1 MVFIKSLKERLY
13 FMADEVNT
21 SKVTPVEAK
30 KDTTEK
36 KAARGRK
43 KSSSKTKA
51 STNNTIEKTVE
62 KNKATKN
69 NKPVPELNYKSLTIE
84 FNDKKY
90 SQKDLYDRVQTYIKK
105 HPYIVA
111 HDIEIFIKPEDS
123 CAYFTVDGFSNP
135 DFRIEL

>member
-1 MVFIKSLKERLY
+1 MVFIKSLKERLNI
-13 FMADEVNT
+13 MADEVNT

-30 KDTTEK
+30 KETTEK

-43 KSSSKTKA
+43 KASLKTKA
-51 STNNTIEKTVE
+51 ATNNTIEKTVE
-62 KNKATKN
+62 KNKATKT

-135 DFRIEL
+135 DFKIDL